1 MLYVERILKHIHAYD
16 EKTLAHA
23 MRVAA
28 YTASSPFLSLEEQDY
43 AIALAIGHDL
53 IEDTKITI
61 EDIESYDLQR
71 GLTYLTKTKDKSY
84 KEYCVSIKEMA
95 DIDWI
100 GKCAYIVKLADM
112 KDHLSLTETLTDKLK
127 AKYLEG
133 LAVLL

>member
-1 MLYVERILKHIHAYD
+1 MSFVEIILKHTHAYKD
-16 EKTLAHA
+16 KTLAHA

-28 YTASSPFLSLEEQDY
+28 YTASNPLLSHEDKDY

-53 IEDTKITI
+53 LEDTKITA

-71 GLTYLTKTKDKSY
+71 GLVYLTKTKDQTY
-84 KEYCVSIKEMA
+84 KEYCISIKEMA

-100 GKCAYIVKLADM
+100 GKCVYIVKLADM

>member
-1 MLYVERILKHIHAYD
+1 MSYIERILKHTHAYD

-23 MRVAA
+23 MRVAT
-28 YTASSPFLSLEEQDY
+28 YTASSPFLPLENQDY

-53 IEDTKITI
+53 IEDTKIAV

-71 GLTYLTKTKDKSY
+71 GLTYLTKTKDQTY
-84 KEYCVSIKEMA
+84 KEYCANIRDMA
-95 DIDWI
+95 DINWI
-100 GKCAYIVKLADM
+100 GKCVYIVKLADM